1 MANILHNATPHSL
14 VLLDEV
20 GRGTSTL
27 DGVSIARAVAE
38 YLSAQDGPRPRT
50 MFATHYHEL
59 TDLGER
65 IAGIENLTIAVRE
78 GKGGVVF
85 LHKIMPGA
93 TDKSYGIHVAR
104 LAGLPPAVVERAAE
118 ILDTLEVSQKGQPPS
133 SRPLVRAPAPA
144 RARSG
149 QLTFLSHSAKEQTDG
164 HHTDP

>member
-1 MANILHNATPHSL
+1 MVEMLEVANILHNATSRSL

-38 YLSAQDGPRPRT
+38 YLSDHDGPRPRT

-78 GKGGVVF
+78 GKGEVIF

-93 TDKSYGIHVAR
+93 TDKSYGIHVAK
-104 LAGLPPAVVERAAE
+104 LAGLPPAVIERAE
-118 ILDTLEVSQKGQPPS
+118 ELLDTLEVSEKGRYPPS
-133 SRPLVRAPAPA
+133 RLFVRSPASARP
-144 RARSG
+144 RSG
-149 QLTFLSHSAKEQTDG
+149 QMTFFPRAVEE
-164 HHTDP
+164 